1 MVMDDVGEISTA
13 DERSVPNREGSS
25 SGAETNTTY
34 NSYEEA
40 KKCPVAEL

>member
-1 MVMDDVGEISTA
+1 MVMDDAGEISTA

-25 SGAETNTTY
+25 SGAEMNTTY

-40 KKCPVAEL
+40 KKCRVAEL

>member
-1 MVMDDVGEISTA
+1 MVIDDAGEISTV
-13 DERSVPNREGSS
+13 DERSVSKRERNS

-40 KKCPVAEL
+40 KKCRMAEL